1 MSTNQVLILFMCHDS
16 FLHIFAAFLL
26 IVGLNLPI
34 KGCTPSKMW
43 INRKLQCSMSF
54 LTSMFSALCIP
65 LQCTSFELSATDHK
79 VFEALQSSHIKFTNA
94 MKLFVKRNVED

>member
-1 MSTNQVLILFMCHDS
+1 MSTNQLFILFTCHD
-16 FLHIFAAFLL
+16 IFTAFLL
-26 IVGLNLPI
+26 IVRLDLPI

-54 LTSMFSALCIP
+54 LRSMSLALCIP

-79 VFEALQSSHIKFTNA
+79 VFEALHHIKFTNM
-94 MKLFVKRNVED
+94 MKLFAKENVED